1 MNKVARIA
9 LRGAIGALK
18 ATQFALEVYADL
30 SPLIRLRGPR
40 RLSKNMGAGVLGA
53 EVATWWAL
61 SPSLLPRKWWITAA
75 NVAFVQ
81 GFGHAVGTGI
91 SFVSRRIRRKFNIAP
106 HMGDMPR
113 LNAVL
118 HIGLG
123 TTTAIVALRTPSR
136 HAKQVQLAT
145 ERNAFGLNSAIV
157 GMAAGTVGYGILL
170 AIGEALQNWVDSTN
184 RQLARWLPP
193 VVSWPIALIG
203 VIATLYFATD
213 KVVLRR
219 ALSQLYARAEKLN
232 QEVMPGATPPTEP
245 TRSGSPESIEEW
257 DNLGRQG
264 RSVIAAGP
272 RIDDI
277 RSVMQ
282 EPAHEPIRIYIGL
295 TEGRTPEDQA
305 KLVLEEM
312 ERTNAFDREAIAIMS
327 SAGTGWLNDF
337 VTSPFEFLMRGDC
350 AIVAMQYSFL
360 PSAVSY
366 IADRTTPVTSSRVLI
381 TAVRERLN
389 QIPEE
394 RRPKLYVA
402 GESLGAYGV
411 ADSFDS
417 LDDLLETVDGALFTG
432 APGFTR
438 LHTELTN
445 ARDRG
450 TIQRLPVLDGGRHV
464 RFVAT
469 ENHLNHDFRGDEFAN
484 EWEFPR
490 VVFAQHASD
499 PVVWWD
505 WKLFILQPDWLR
517 EPGSRGVPAPEAQEL
532 DVFDGLRW
540 VPFITGWQVGLD
552 QVNSL
557 DFLPGHG
564 HVYRYSTIKYWAAVL
579 DKEISDEQAIG
590 VAKWVRKDMERV
602 RNEEVPKPTVIRQTI
617 ESGQGSLGNLRSRR
631 R

>member
-1 MNKVARIA
+1 MNKVARMA
-9 LRGAIGALK
+9 LQGASGALK

-30 SPLIRLRGPR
+30 TPLIRMRGPR

-53 EVATWWAL
+53 EVATWWAI

-75 NVAFVQ
+75 NVAIVQ

-91 SFVSRRIRRKFNIAP
+91 SFVSRRIRRKFKFTTPLDNE
-106 HMGDMPR
+106 PR
-113 LNAVL
+113 VSTAV
-118 HIGLG
+118 HVGLAA
-123 TTTAIVALRTPSR
+123 TTAVVTLRTPAR
-136 HAKQVQLAT
+136 HEKQVQLAA
-145 ERNAFGLNSAIV
+145 ERESFSLNGSIV
-157 GMAAGTVGYGILL
+157 GMAVGTVGYGVLL
-170 AIGEALQNWVDSTN
+170 ALGEAVQNWVDTTN

-193 VVSWPIALIG
+193 VASWPIALVG
-203 VIATLYFATD
+203 VVATLYFATD

-232 QEVMPGATPPTEP
+232 QEVMPGATPPTES
-245 TRSGSPESIEEW
+245 TRSGSPESIENWE
-257 DNLGRQG
+257 NLGRQG

-277 RSVMQ
+277 RSVME

-312 ERTNAFDREAIAIMS
+312 ERTNAFEREAIAIMS

-337 VTSPFEFLMRGDC
+337 VTSPFEFLLRGNS

-381 TAVRERLN
+381 SAIRARLD

-417 LDDLLETVDGALFTG
+417 LDELLETVDGALFTG

-438 LHTELTN
+438 LHTQLTN
-445 ARDRG
+445 DRDRG
-450 TIQRLPVLDGGRHV
+450 SIQRLPVLDGGRHV

-469 ENHLNHDFRGDEFAN
+469 ENHLEHDFRGDDFDN
-484 EWEFPR
+484 DWEFPR

-505 WKLFILQPDWLR
+505 WKLFFLQPDWLR
-517 EPGSRGVPAPEAQEL
+517 EPGSRGVSAPAAQDL
-532 DVFDGLRW
+532 DVYDGLRW

-564 HVYRYSTIKYWAAVL
+564 HVYRYSVIKYWAAVL
-579 DKEISDEQAIG
+579 DKDITDEQAIR
-590 VAKWVRKDMERV
+590 VAQWVRKNMERV
-602 RNEEVPKPTVIRQTI
+602 RNEEVPIPTAIRQTI
-617 ESGQGSLGNLRSRR
+617 QSGPGSLGNLRPPRR
-631 R
+631 